1 MNPPD
6 GHEGGAGTERRALI
20 IDLDELCWA
29 VTWRDRLGQSN
40 HWLNIESGDER
51 WLRVEAIAPL
61 DAFRTKEDFV
71 GQRDVHRLARALGQA
86 LQQCKPFRGFKDTLA
101 NHPAQRE
108 AWFAFE
114 HRPMER
120 IARPGCEDH
129 GIRPPS
135 AARRRPSSA

>member
-29 VTWRDRLGQSN
+29 VTWRDRLGQSS

-51 WLRVEAIAPL
+51 WLRAEAIAPL

-86 LQQCKPFRGFKDTLA
+86 LQQCKPFRGFKGSGEQWNSKPT
-101 NHPAQRE
+101 
-108 AWFAFE
+108 
-114 HRPMER
+114 
-120 IARPGCEDH
+120 
-129 GIRPPS
+129 
-135 AARRRPSSA
+135 

>member
-29 VTWRDRLGQSN
+29 VTWRDRLGQSS

-51 WLRVEAIAPL
+51 WLRAEAIAPL

-86 LQQCKPFRGFKDTLA
+86 LQQRKPFRGFKDTLA